1 MNITQT
7 PRSSETPARRP
18 LNNWVGVIG
27 RGWPWPGLGFCGL
40 VGLVGC
46 RFGRPWCRP
55 WGGPAPGPCWAGA
68 SGGGQCPGAVAAGEA
83 AADEVAQVEGGGA
96 ALQPGVVGGHT
107 QVAQLQ
113 AAAATAGKLGDDAF
127 HVRPVAPVVI
137 PVMLIGRAW
146 PVGQVTVPARSSTVK
161 SSTVNPPTTAACSG
175 LGLITAVCPAPAMA
189 SRRSPVP

>member
-1 MNITQT
+1 MVNS
-7 PRSSETPARRP
+7 RSTSTARSPYPSARRP

-96 ALQPGVVGGHT
+96 ALQ
-107 QVAQLQ
+107 

-137 PVMLIGRAW
+137 PQVGVLG
-146 PVGQVTVPARSSTVK
+146 PV
-161 SSTVNPPTTAACSG
+161 AAGLAQQRVVVAQDELAAG
-175 LGLITAVCPAPAMA
+175 LGRGAPLAQRA
-189 SRRSPVP
+189 GATQRAEGGHPGDADRPGVAGGAGHRAGPLV